1 MQGDLFSEEEMYPKE
16 KRGSSIRR
24 VILVV
29 VMVLFGMTYSICN
42 SIRYGFL
49 ADAFERRHLPGK
61 VFGLVESS
69 IFLGFVLMYLSKG
82 TEVIMKRKRH
92 RFIFAAILFAFTAIS
107 LSTGF
112 VYLLDNNLLML
123 VLSIILRI
131 LQGAATF
138 ASNLLP
144 VDFIHVHF
152 PDQFDFM
159 NSVALMGCFCGHGI
173 SESVGCLLYDRFG
186 YVVPFIFS
194 ASLTFLAAILL
205 LFTFPDSETYLASQ
219 NTDSDRSGVLKS
231 SDKANPPLTK
241 ALIFP
246 MMVTMLINANHGVLQ
261 VNFL

>member
-219 NTDSDRSGVLKS
+219 DTDRSGVLNS

-241 ALIFP
+241 AMIFP
-246 MMVTMLINANHGVLQ
+246 LMVTMLINANHGVLQ